1 MNNKSEIRN
10 LKSEIPT
17 VLQSIRTVDAR
28 QTGGA
33 EELVLLLAPALE
45 QRRRFHSPILL
56 LRKPDPEADP
66 AKDFGT
72 RARALDLTV
81 VPMQDLTLKGRFL
94 RNLPRRLQAN
104 IVHVH
109 GQRANYFV
117 WLMRRLYPRTWGRT
131 RLVATVHGW
140 VQDNF
145 VRKVV
150 TWLEL
155 RTLRECDH
163 VITVSNLQRQTLLDL
178 GFSPDRVTVVRPGIP
193 YLAHNGH
200 KPATP
205 EQRAAARQQWSI
217 PGDAFVIAAVGRLS
231 TEKRFDLYLETCAM
245 LAQRLPNA
253 RFLLV
258 GGGKQEAALRE
269 QAAGLGLDK
278 VLTFT
283 GLTRDMQSV
292 YAGSDLVMLT
302 SDTEGTP
309 HVLLEAMGSGIPV
322 VSTAVGGIP
331 EFITHEEHGLL
342 VPAGDKAALAD
353 AAQRIHDD
361 PALRARLIDAGR
373 SVAAQFTVAHM
384 VEGIERVYSSLLP
397 ER

>member
-1 MNNKSEIRN
+1 MNKPP
-10 LKSEIPT
+10 KSEIPT

-45 QRRRFHSPILL
+45 ERGKFHSPILL

-72 RARALDLTV
+72 RARALNLTV
-81 VPMQDLTLKGRFL
+81 LPMQDLTLKGRFL
-94 RNLPRRLQAN
+94 RTLPRRLHSG
-104 IVHVH
+104 IIHVH

-117 WLMRRLYPRTWGRT
+117 WLMRRLYPRTWGRAA
-131 RLVATVHGW
+131 LVATVHGW

-178 GFSPDRVTVVRPGIP
+178 GFSPDKVTVVRPGIP

-205 EQRAAARQQWSI
+205 EQRTEARQQWNL
-217 PGDAFVIAAVGRLS
+217 PDDAFVITAVGRLS
-231 TEKRFDLYLETCAM
+231 TEKRFDLYLETCAL
-245 LAQRLPNA
+245 LAQRLPKA

-269 QAAGLGLDK
+269 QTTALGLDTR
-278 VLTFT
+278 LTFT

-322 VSTAVGGIP
+322 VATAVGGIP
-331 EFITHEEHGLL
+331 EFITDTEHGLL
-342 VPAGDKAALAD
+342 APRGDKSALAD

-361 PALRARLIDAGR
+361 PALRARLIEAGR

-384 VEGIERVYSSLLP
+384 VEGIEKVYTSVLP
-397 ER
+397 RKY